1 MPVQSLS
8 LSWRLPLF
16 VSPKGTVY
24 APYPSLLCA
33 HLLRFQS
40 IPPQCLLSPSIVPI
54 NYSAQSLPPTGG
66 VSPPPLEMNDWQ
78 VCSVS
83 NIHSD
88 NRREGK
94 WLGFSQREN
103 CRRQRR
109 VRKSGG
115 QRERTLYIYI
125 LSYIYDIYHGMLLK
139 LQLSLCLPISWMCL
153 LSATLR
159 FLPQIYCFQNHPVH
173 LFVCSSTLRLIF
185 VRYCWVWV
193 ACFNW
198 HLNQRL
204 LILFNW
210 HDEMK

>member
-115 QRERTLYIYI
+115 QRERTLYIISWHTFEVATVSLSPHQLNVSSVCHPEVPSTDI
-125 LSYIYDIYHGMLLK
+125 LFSK
-139 LQLSLCLPISWMCL
+139 SPSPSLCLFLYAPVNICAL
-153 LSATLR
+153 LLGLSS
-159 FLPQIYCFQNHPVH
+159 
-173 LFVCSSTLRLIF
+173 LF
-185 VRYCWVWV
+185 
-193 ACFNW
+193 
-198 HLNQRL
+198 
-204 LILFNW
+204 
-210 HDEMK
+210 